1 MRSDDWV
8 RLGSVLARPDA
19 AEEVAA
25 LGLAE
30 GRPPEGA
37 RALRLAP
44 LHRTFLV
51 PGVAGAE
58 RILKVHRG
66 RPILDLLRD
75 VPTGRALLPPARI
88 ECENLLELRE
98 RGFSVPEPI
107 AWGREGPESFA
118 LLRPVPGIPLDA
130 WLRRTADRAARRR
143 VLGDLARLL
152 ARFHDEGRYHRD
164 LYACHVLVSAHGALS
179 LIDLARARRGWFV
192 RRRWFVKDLAALA
205 FSLPSPSVSGADRI
219 RFLRAYLDARGRARG
234 LRRWARAIR
243 RRRARLIERERRG
256 TADCASR

>member
-1 MRSDDWV
+1 MRSEGWV
-8 RLGSVLARPDA
+8 RLGPVLARPDA
-19 AEEVAA
+19 AGEVAA
-25 LGLAE
+25 LGLATA
-30 GRPPEGA
+30 RPPEGA

-44 LHRTFLV
+44 LHHTFLV
-51 PGVAGAE
+51 PGPSGGE
-58 RILKVHRG
+58 RILKLHRG

-75 VPTGRALLPPARI
+75 LPTGKALLPPARI
-88 ECENLLELRE
+88 ECETLLELRE

-118 LLRPVPGIPLDA
+118 LLRPVPGLPLDA
-130 WLRRTADRAARRR
+130 WLRRTRDREARRR
-143 VLGDLARLL
+143 VLDDLARLL

-179 LIDLARARRGWFV
+179 LIDLARARRGRFV

-205 FSLPSPSVSGADRI
+205 FSLPSPSVSGAERI
-219 RFLRAYLDARGRARG
+219 RFLRAYLEGRGRARR

-243 RRRARLIERERRG
+243 RRLARLVERERRG
-256 TADCASR
+256 R